1 MHTIVYKI
9 SPQDPLCKETY
20 QTLRHHLY
28 GKEPSKKHV
37 YMSVQMN
44 KLQYLKRGEKQDW
57 NSPIYSS
64 SNGRMKTEKMEK
76 KKVRTL
82 LPSGLSDLSWCHIP
96 RARLASSQ
104 GWGVLGLRSWE
115 RGAGSVSPQRTWKA
129 SCPLQGPQSRVQ
141 EGEIKSVELT
151 YTIYIYMKLIKY
163 IT

>member
-1 MHTIVYKI
+1 M
-9 SPQDPLCKETY
+9 EFTY
-20 QTLRHHLY
+20 ILQLKWKDENRKN
-28 GKEPSKKHV
+28 GK
-37 YMSVQMN
+37 
-44 KLQYLKRGEKQDW
+44 
-57 NSPIYSS
+57 
-64 SNGRMKTEKMEK
+64 K

-141 EGEIKSVELT
+141 EGEINSVELT